1 MAFESVRSDRSSL
14 MQSVGL
20 ASVLALL
27 AACGGTKASSAG
39 LSASTLA
46 AQGCQPDKPATAYAA
61 GTTASTAV
69 SSPGK
74 APYPCF
80 TLTGRGTSESSIG
93 ITHDGTVFFA
103 PAYDSTG
110 NGVLR
115 SRDDGATWDLV
126 VPQFDQLDGGTGHSR
141 VQPFMYVDPATDR
154 VFFATAAGAGFFL
167 TVSAD
172 EGDTWSSQRLN
183 TESQDW
189 VKIYAGPPVSS
200 HPDGVPDVVYASSP
214 SPISTPSLGALPPP
228 DHQAVSKSINGG
240 ATWQAAGDLADA
252 LTLDPTKEVAAGLAD
267 AATCPSTEW
276 VIFGDGVVATDG
288 TVYLGYRMCTRL
300 AVAISKDEG
309 ATWSSVV
316 VPGSTLPA
324 FTSVL
329 SPITTNNLLASEPL
343 AVDAMGNLYAI
354 WNDAKNQLR
363 MSVSTDQGKTWNGG
377 ATPPIVS
384 APEVK
389 ATVLSAITV
398 KSPGTVAI
406 AYFGSPGGAAY
417 DGYLAESTN
426 ALDAL
431 PVFLS
436 AMVNDP
442 SQPLFANGFDNN
454 YANSLT
460 GGDLD
465 EFVQVKYAPNGD
477 IWASF
482 LEEMCAAGNSSNC
495 SWDYAAHANS
505 MFQGA
510 VGRLV
515 H

>member
-1 MAFESVRSDRSSL
+1 MAP
-14 MQSVGL
+14 
-20 ASVLALL
+20 VLALL
-27 AACGGTKASSAG
+27 GACSSKSAAAPPPPS
-39 LSASTLA
+39 LA
-46 AQGCQPDKPATAYAA
+46 AQGCQPDRLATAYTA
-61 GTTASTAV
+61 GATS
-69 SSPGK
+69 SSPASPPPAGS
-74 APYPCF
+74 APMPCF
-80 TLTGRGTSESSIG
+80 TLTGLGTSESSIG
-93 ITHDGTVFFA
+93 IAHDGTVFFA

-110 NGVLR
+110 NGIVR
-115 SRDDGATWDLV
+115 SRDNGATWELV
-126 VPQFDQLDGGTGHSR
+126 VPQFEGGAGHTR
-141 VQPFMYVDPATDR
+141 VQPFMYLDPATDR
-154 VFFATAAGAGFFL
+154 LFFATAAGHGFHL
-167 TVSAD
+167 TSSAD
-172 EGDTWSSQRLN
+172 EGATWDYQLIA
-183 TESQDW
+183 TDAQDW
-189 VKIYAGPPVSS
+189 IKIYSGPASP
-200 HPDGVPDVVYASSP
+200 PGNPPDVLYASAP
-214 SPISTPSLGALPPP
+214 SPISTPSLGLLPPP
-228 DHQAVSKSINGG
+228 DHQTVYKSLNGG
-240 ATWQAAGDLADA
+240 ASWQSAGALADS

-267 AATCPSTEW
+267 ATTCPASEW
-276 VIFGDGVVATDG
+276 VIFGDGVVGSDG

-309 ATWSSVV
+309 ATWSTVV

-343 AVDAMGNLYAI
+343 AIDAMGNLYAI
-354 WNDAKNQLR
+354 WNDAENQLR

-377 ATPPIVS
+377 SAPAIVS

-406 AYFGSPGGAAY
+406 AYFGSPDGTAY

-431 PVFLS
+431 PVFWS
-436 AMVNDP
+436 ASVNDP
-442 SQPLFANGFDNN
+442 ADPLFPSGFDNN
-454 YANSLT
+454 YANSVS

-482 LEEMCAAGNSSNC
+482 LKEMCPGASASKC
-495 SWDYAAHANS
+495 TWDYAAHAKS
-505 MFQGA
+505 IFQGA

-515 H
+515 HGT